1 MRRFLWSPAGAV
13 LRMSLSKQELFD
25 RIRRDSWQQQLSIR
39 ALSKKYGVHRRLVRE
54 ALSSPVPTPRRR
66 PVRTSPRMEPYKKA
80 VDAWLRADL
89 EAPRKQRHTVRRIV
103 ARIEEAFG
111 EAIPYPTVRD
121 FVAARRKEIA
131 AQAGAPVE
139 AFLTRHNALGA
150 DAEVDFGDVYVDL
163 AGKRIRCYLFAFRL
177 AYSGK
182 AVHRIS
188 RSCGQQAFFEG
199 HVHALTTLGG
209 VPAGQVRYDN
219 LTPAVKKV
227 VFRSRSREENP
238 RWTSFHEYYGFTPFY
253 CEPGLR
259 GAHEKGGVE
268 GQVGYFRRNYL
279 TPVPQVDSL
288 GELNARLAEF
298 EAKEDE
304 RRIGARIRTISQ
316 DFMREAGHLLPLPDD
331 PFETGITLTPRVDR
345 YGMITVKMCRYSV
358 PVRYIDRKVTV
369 TLTCDDLT
377 VYDGRQEIARHRRLT
392 GRGAEHLVLD
402 HYLEALLTKPGALER
417 SQALHQA
424 RAEGTFTA
432 VHEAFWA
439 AAKKA
444 LGDAEG
450 TKALVKVLLLHRH
463 QQHADVVTGIRGAL
477 AAGTFSEDVIALE
490 ARKAAQA
497 AGPAPTVT
505 AASAAAPEPSDL
517 EPDRV
522 TPLTPRRLARA
533 LPADQRP
540 LPRLE
545 QWDELLQLRRKDS
558 S

>member
-1 MRRFLWSPAGAV
+1 
-13 LRMSLSKQELFD
+13 MSLSKQELFD
-25 RIRRDSWQQQLSIR
+25 RIRRDSWQRQLSIR
-39 ALSKKYGVHRRLVRE
+39 AMSNKYGVHRRLVRE

-66 PVRTSPRMEPYKKA
+66 AVRTSPRMEPYKKT

-103 ARIEEAFG
+103 ARIEEEFG

-139 AFLTRHNALGA
+139 AFVTRHNALCA

-163 AGKRIRCYLFAFRL
+163 AGQRTRCYLFAFRL

-199 HVHALTTLGG
+199 HVHALNTLGG

-238 RWTSFHEYYGFTPFY
+238 RWAAFHEYYGFTPFY

-279 TPVPQVDSL
+279 TPVPRVDTVD
-288 GELNARLAEF
+288 ELNARLAEF

-304 RRIGARIRTISQ
+304 RRIGARIRTIAQ
-316 DFMREAGHLLPLPDD
+316 DFAREAGHLLPLPED
-331 PFETGITLTPRVDR
+331 PFATGITLTPRVDR

-358 PVRYIDRKVTV
+358 LVRFIDRKVTV

-417 SQALHQA
+417 SEALHQA

-439 AAKKA
+439 AAKKT
-444 LGDAEG
+444 L
-450 TKALVKVLLLHRH
+450 KVLLLHRH
-463 QQHADVVTGIRGAL
+463 QQHTDVVTGIRTAL
-477 AAGTFSEDVIALE
+477 AAGTFNEDVIALE

-497 AGPAPTVT
+497 AGRAPTVT
-505 AASAAAPEPSDL
+505 ASTPAPEPLDL
-517 EPDRV
+517 DPAPV
-522 TPLTPRRLARA
+522 TPLTSRRLARA
-533 LPADQRP
+533 LPSDQRP

>member
-1 MRRFLWSPAGAV
+1 
-13 LRMSLSKQELFD
+13 MSLSKQELFD